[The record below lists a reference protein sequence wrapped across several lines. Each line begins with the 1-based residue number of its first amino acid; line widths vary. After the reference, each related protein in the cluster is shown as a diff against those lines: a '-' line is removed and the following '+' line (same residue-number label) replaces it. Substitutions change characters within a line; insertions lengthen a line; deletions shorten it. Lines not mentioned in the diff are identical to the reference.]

1 VFKRRN
7 RLNKP
12 ALVMAVPSVF
22 FLLISIFGFSV
33 PAGATFTT
41 NTQISN
47 GQAFLQGE
55 FAEVGVRANG
65 AFGSTSVPDDFH
77 ANPANCLGF
86 RVDREMDGWGE
97 TTDDG
102 DYFCP
107 GSPFEGWQMKVA
119 GSIGKNDHGQ
129 TGISGEVSDIQD
141 SGSSQCVSWS
151 SANSYN
157 GVSVLQ
163 RYCVP
168 TAGQALHTDVTL
180 TNTTGSAI
188 SDVYF
193 GRGFDPD
200 NATGS
205 GSMTCAGGTVST
217 SMFQSCNG
225 VTGQGTEAQATARWG
240 NNAFIALQSFDAR
253 ARVARQ
259 TGGFSSPDPAD
270 IWNAGNTLATS
281 GTYLGNVGE
290 MYADAGIYVALN
302 VPTLGAGSSTSFRI
316 SYVLS
321 ADGNNAPVLGAPVVS
336 GIGQTSATVA
346 STVNPKGFSTTA
358 ELVYSTDPDFG
369 TSSTVSMGTFTG
381 SDELAIDA
389 EITGLDPS
397 ETYYAKIVA
406 TNETGTTES
415 AVFDFDTLSA
425 TAPTISSEAPT
436 VVVDDGPVTLTGTV
450 NPNGFSATAV
460 FQYST
465 TSDFSG
471 TIVDVPVA
479 GNLTGTS
486 DTSVST
492 TVSDLTGSTTYYYR
506 LKVTNASGTA
516 YSPTVSFVPNDI
528 PVPTAAYLNPVT
540 NLTAVA
546 NADGSVDLDWDASAA
561 SNTSIY
567 GYSVSFYDLTVI
579 GGATSGGWGVW
590 TNQGTNYSLST
601 EMFSGS
607 NPVTTGYGPVRFGIK
622 AGNQSCFSNAGVGSC
637 VYGPEVT
644 VDATVVDPT
653 PVTTPTSSTTTTTT
667 TSTTVAPV
675 VVTPPGDT
683 TVPLPQYPGPETES
697 TTVPLPVETG
707 TGIELPTE
715 TIPEYSEPIG
725 IDPTE
730 TETVVVI
737 IPPDDYTVTDIEDN
751 EPITTVILDNIL
763 ENTFTTDIEADEV
776 GAVLDTLLGAELT
789 NTQFDNVLEAV
800 FTEDVSA
807 DVFTEALTTMLD
819 ADITS
824 AQLTAVLDSAFSEDT
839 SAENMVS
846 ALVSIFDG
854 PLSSGDLDTVM
865 AAVFDEDISVADTM
879 TVLGDLLETNLSMS
893 ETEAIFDSVFDSDL
907 SDAET
912 IDLIVDVLADELTS
926 ELLNTVLGAVFDE
939 EVSNE
944 VLIETFTAVLGNE
957 LDAESVGVIVEV
969 LESDT
974 ITSEQVGQVVT
985 LVIEQ
990 EGGIESGQ
998 ATELAT
1004 SAKVLES
1011 IDGEQA
1017 SAVFN
1022 AIVVAEVSEEAGAAI
1037 SEALTEAPTD
1047 VKESF
1052 EEEINVFAGV
1062 FDTYT
1067 ALGSSIDV
1075 GTRRS
1080 VIAVNLV
1087 TSTVALAAA
1096 AGGIPTP
1103 GPSAPSAPRQ
1113 DVAVRKEE
1121 EQEEGGAI
1129 EGEGPEWIKR
1139 ISIYKYEDG
1148 VRVMDWKNFTKK
1160 FVYGVMASG
1169 FTLAG
1174 AVVMYFTLSGFTQQ
1188 VALWGTSIAFAC
1200 AMYLHMKEPD
1210 GE

>member
-1 VFKRRN
+1 LGGLN
-7 RLNKP
+7 RQQVLN
-12 ALVMAVPSVF
+12 S
-22 FLLISIFGFSV
+22 
-33 PAGATFTT
+33 TFT
-41 NTQISN
+41 SN
-47 GQAFLQGE
+47 G
-55 FAEVGVRANG
+55 VGVYFSSWIPTSWAVGAGNQTVSGNTFNGNTTAIQFAN
-65 AFGSTSVPDDFH
+65 
-77 ANPANCLGF
+77 NWN
-86 RVDREMDGWGE
+86 
-97 TTDDG
+97 
-102 DYFCP
+102 
-107 GSPFEGWQMKVA
+107 
-119 GSIGKNDHGQ
+119 N
-129 TGISGEVSDIQD
+129 
-141 SGSSQCVSWS
+141 GSSV
-151 SANSYN
+151 YN
-157 GVSVLQ
+157 GVSANSFS
-163 RYCVP
+163 
-168 TAGQALHTDVTL
+168 TASGNTFGTTAQN
-180 TNTTGSAI
+180 TNNFS
-188 SDVYF
+188 
-193 GRGFDPD
+193 
-200 NATGS
+200 GS
-205 GSMTCAGGTVST
+205 GYVES
-217 SMFQSCNG
+217 
-225 VTGQGTEAQATARWG
+225 
-240 NNAFIALQSFDAR
+240 NN
-253 ARVARQ
+253 
-259 TGGFSSPDPAD
+259 
-270 IWNAGNTLATS
+270 
-281 GTYLGNVGE
+281 
-290 MYADAGIYVALN
+290 
-302 VPTLGAGSSTSFRI
+302 
-316 SYVLS
+316 
-321 ADGNNAPVLGAPVVS
+321 
-336 GIGQTSATVA
+336 
-346 STVNPKGFSTTA
+346 
-358 ELVYSTDPDFG
+358 
-369 TSSTVSMGTFTG
+369 
-381 SDELAIDA
+381 
-389 EITGLDPS
+389 
-397 ETYYAKIVA
+397 
-406 TNETGTTES
+406 
-415 AVFDFDTLSA
+415 
-425 TAPTISSEAPT
+425 TI
-436 VVVDDGPVTLTGTV
+436 
-450 NPNGFSATAV
+450 
-460 FQYST
+460 
-465 TSDFSG
+465 
-471 TIVDVPVA
+471 
-479 GNLTGTS
+479 
-486 DTSVST
+486 
-492 TVSDLTGSTTYYYR
+492 
-506 LKVTNASGTA
+506 
-516 YSPTVSFVPNDI
+516 
-528 PVPTAAYLNPVT
+528 TAAYLNPVT

-546 NADGSVDLDWDASAA
+546 NSDGSVDLDWDASAA
-561 SNTSIY
+561 SNCVIY

-579 GGATSGGWGVW
+579 GGAQSGGWGVW

-601 EMFSGS
+601 GMFSGS

-622 AGNQSCFSNAGVGSC
+622 AMTAGCAGVGTGSC
-637 VYGPEVT
+637 TYGPEVT
-644 VDATVVDPT
+644 VDATVLDP
-653 PVTTPTSSTTTTTT
+653 TT

-675 VVTPPGDT
+675 VVIPPGDT
-683 TVPLPQYPGPETES
+683 TVPLPQYPEPATES

-789 NTQFDNVLEAV
+789 DTQFDNVLEAV

-865 AAVFDEDISVADTM
+865 AAVFDEDISAADTM
-879 TVLGDLLETNLSMS
+879 TVLGDLLETNLSAS

-912 IDLIVDVLADELTS
+912 IDLIVDVLEDGLTA
-926 ELLNTVLGAVFDE
+926 ENLGAALGAVFDE
-939 EVSNE
+939 EVSTE

-957 LDAESVGVIVEV
+957 LDAESVGVIVDV

-1017 SAVFN
+1017 VAVFA
-1022 AIVVAEVSEEAGAAI
+1022 AIVVSEVSAESGAAI
-1037 SEALTEAPTD
+1037 SEALISAPVE

-1062 FDTYT
+1062 FDTYEP
-1067 ALGSSIDV
+1067 LGSTINV
-1075 GTRRS
+1075 GQRRS

-1096 AGGIPTP
+1096 AGAIPTP
-1103 GPSAPSAPRQ
+1103 GSSPSSPSGPRQ

-1129 EGEGPEWIKR
+1129 EGEGPDWIKR

-1148 VRVMDWKNFTKK
+1148 ERVMDWKNFTKK